1 MSAALDADADANAD
15 ALTTALLASAGVD
28 RASRR
33 GRPSRARA
41 LNQQDDSELFLEH
54 DPLLED
60 SSTSGEDARDDED
73 GRENDEDVE
82 RASSRDVDGSDER
95 TGDVATVLA
104 LWNSMVGSAVLAAP
118 WAFTE
123 SGVALGVGLAIG
135 LGGVMAY
142 TCALVLRYGVR
153 GDHEDAASVCGAHLG
168 SWARVGCNVAMA
180 AMMTQCVVVFDM
192 MLSTSVYGI
201 VKGFEDLAKGGGE
214 PRAERLNFLAAA
226 MVGSSNSTDSRGG
239 WATCTDSIRDAAK
252 CWNPYTAVLVSAAV
266 LMLLGSIR
274 KLDVFVSMS
283 VLGPFFMTYLIC
295 FIIFQSVVAT
305 PPEAP
310 IEPYANF
317 VTFKK
322 TAGVLTTCL
331 FSHHAV
337 IPVCRAN
344 RKSKN
349 NVRNLFI
356 AYGLTLLSYTV
367 PAVAGNF
374 SAAYVSTR
382 RGPHGSSRAAN
393 FLRVFPP
400 SDYYTLSAHIAV
412 TVQFLTMVPLLM
424 YILRTQVI
432 GLLPKLN
439 AKTESTV
446 SFLINAGVIA
456 LGSFCAAQPHIDIG
470 VILSKCGA
478 VFGLIFAY
486 ASPVLVHV
494 FGRRGARHPWWNNL
508 IHGVILALGVAV
520 AVSQFTG

>member
-1 MSAALDADADANAD
+1 MTDVADVVDTVDD

-33 GRPSRARA
+33 VRPSSRARSRD
-41 LNQQDDSELFLEH
+41 DDSELFLEH
-54 DPLLED
+54 DPLLND
-60 SSTSGEDARDDED
+60 DASSDATSDADARET
-73 GRENDEDVE
+73 DEDVE
-82 RASSRDVDGSDER
+82 RASVRDIDGSDGR
-95 TGDVATVLA
+95 TGDFATVLA
-104 LWNSMVGSAVLAAP
+104 LWNAMVGSAVLAAP

-123 SGVALGVGLAIG
+123 SGAALGVGLAIG

-153 GDHEDAASVCGAHLG
+153 GNHEDAASMCGAHLG
-168 SWARVGCNVAMA
+168 AWARVACNVAMA

-201 VKGFEDLAKGGGE
+201 VKGFWDLANGE
-214 PRAERLNFLAAA
+214 SGTRAERLNFLAEA
-226 MVGSSNSTDSRGG
+226 MVGASNSTGG
-239 WATCTDSIRDAAK
+239 WATCTDSIGDAAK
-252 CWNPYTAVLVSAAV
+252 CWNPYTAVFVSAVV

-274 KLDVFVSMS
+274 KLDAFVAMS

-305 PPEAP
+305 PPVAP

-317 VTFKK
+317 ATFKK

-349 NVRNLFI
+349 NARNLFI

-374 SAAYVSTR
+374 SAAYVATR
-382 RGPHGSSRAAN
+382 LGPHGSSRAAN

-446 SFLINAGVIA
+446 SFLINASVIA

-486 ASPVLVHV
+486 AAPVLVHV
-494 FGRRGARHPWWNNL
+494 CGRRGARHPWWNHL

>member
-1 MSAALDADADANAD
+1 MADVADVCAD
-15 ALTTALLASAGVD
+15 DNALTTSLLASAGVD

-33 GRPSRARA
+33 VRPSSHLRSRD
-41 LNQQDDSELFLEH
+41 DDSELFLEH
-54 DPLLED
+54 DPLLD
-60 SSTSGEDARDDED
+60 DASTSDADARGDADAHET
-73 GRENDEDVE
+73 DEDVE
-82 RASSRDVDGSDER
+82 RASVRDDDGSDGR
-95 TGDVATVLA
+95 TGDFATVLA
-104 LWNSMVGSAVLAAP
+104 LWNAMVGSAVLAAP

-123 SGVALGVGLAIG
+123 SGVALGVALAIG

-153 GDHEDAASVCGAHLG
+153 GNHEDAASMCGAHLG
-168 SWARVGCNVAMA
+168 SWARVACNVAMA

-201 VKGFEDLAKGGGE
+201 VKGFWDLANGGSGT
-214 PRAERLNFLAAA
+214 RAERLDFLAEA
-226 MVGSSNSTDSRGG
+226 MVGASNSTGG
-239 WATCTDSIRDAAK
+239 WATCTDSIGDAAK
-252 CWNPYTAVLVSAAV
+252 CWNPYTAVFVSAVV

-274 KLDVFVSMS
+274 KLDAFVAMS

-295 FIIFQSVVAT
+295 FIIFQSVAAT
-305 PPEAP
+305 PPVAP

-317 VTFKK
+317 ATFKK

-349 NVRNLFI
+349 NARNLLI

-374 SAAYVSTR
+374 SAAYVATR
-382 RGPHGSSRAAN
+382 LGPHGSSRAAN

-446 SFLINAGVIA
+446 SFLINASVIA

-486 ASPVLVHV
+486 AAPVLVHV
-494 FGRRGARHPWWNNL
+494 FGRRGARHPWWNHL